1 MSKKERKKQK
11 KIVHDINY
19 FKSVFLINLF
29 YFFFIICVKSFSL
42 GYTKLLVGVG
52 KGLSGRLNSIE
63 IIDLGS
69 SSSSCQDLTNFP
81 RKVYGTIGGLTSN
94 KNPIIC
100 GGHDQ
105 STGQIV
111 SDCSTYEDG
120 VWNSFPSMT
129 TPRSFAAASTAPP
142 SDGAHSLYVT
152 GGQAEGKYPNTLE
165 VLSDDGWHQLTTPLP
180 VETIDRHCMV
190 LLNLTTVMIIGGTQG
205 ESNYSTNTYF
215 FNTDNGEWV
224 AGPML
229 FSSKYLLSCGKIL
242 NDSQSHKE
250 SVIVAGGC
258 DPYASS
264 SVDIL
269 DLGASKWRKGPNLPI
284 PICEAS
290 MVEDGFGGVLLIG
303 GWNGTGYLDTLYQL
317 SHSNSEWI
325 LMPQKLKFGRA
336 FVTAFLVPDEIT
348 NCN

>member
-1 MSKKERKKQK
+1 MS
-11 KIVHDINY
+11 
-19 FKSVFLINLF
+19 
-29 YFFFIICVKSFSL
+29 IICVISFSI

-100 GGHDQ
+100 GGPDE
-105 STGQIV
+105 STGQII

-120 VWNSFPSMT
+120 VWSSFPSMT
-129 TPRSFAAASTAPP
+129 TPRNFAAASTSLS
-142 SDGAHSLYVT
+142 SDGAHSLFVT
-152 GGQAEGKYPNTLE
+152 GGQDDSQDPYTSE
-165 VLSDDGWHQLTTPLP
+165 VLSDDGWYQLATPLP
-180 VETIDRHCMV
+180 VKNHCMV
-190 LLNLTTVMIIGGTQG
+190 LLNLTTVMIIGGMQG
-205 ESNYSTNTYF
+205 ESNYSANTYF

-229 FSSKYLLSCGKIL
+229 FSSKYYLSCGKIL

-258 DPYASS
+258 DSYASS
-264 SVDIL
+264 SVEIL
-269 DLGASKWRKGPNLPI
+269 DLGASQWRKGPNLPI

-290 MVEDGFGGVLLIG
+290 MVEDRSGGVVLIG

-325 LMPQKLKFGRA
+325 LMPQKLKFGRKW
-336 FVTAFLVPDEIT
+336 VTAFLVPDEIT